1 MYKFLSIA
9 ISAIFILSSCSLE
22 SSKKINAKNSNNDK
36 VSNTILSISKK
47 TGSFLFLKT
56 SPDIDIKTLSN
67 ETLYLVDLSKLIN
80 FSEKKYSL
88 FKYYL

>member
-22 SSKKINAKNSNNDK
+22 SAKKINAKNSNNDK

-47 TGSFLFLKT
+47 TGAT
-56 SPDIDIKTLSN
+56 I
-67 ETLYLVDLSKLIN
+67 
-80 FSEKKYSL
+80 SE
-88 FKYYL
+88 

>member
-47 TGSFLFLKT
+47 TGVTISEWK
-56 SPDIDIKTLSN
+56 
-67 ETLYLVDLSKLIN
+67 N
-80 FSEKKYSL
+80 F
-88 FKYYL
+88 